1 MSQISELMY
10 KEHAI
15 ILEGANIVPSLD
27 KLWEVNEQEY
37 TDSINHLLDFFAEY
51 ADTYHHIKE
60 EKVLFP
66 ILEES
71 EHAAVIAIVEELI
84 EHHENFRG
92 LLVEIRHDLSLKE
105 YALVQKKLTRYV
117 SDLQDHMA
125 AENDELFP
133 MMDTM
138 LTAREL
144 AKLYFNCIDKDN
156 ALGME
161 RKEKLEN
168 FIKNFHLNEATR

>member
-1 MSQISELMY
+1 MSQISDLMY

-27 KLWEVNEQEY
+27 KLWEINEQEY
-37 TDSINHLLDFFAEY
+37 TSTVNQLLDFFAEY

-71 EHAAVIAIVEELI
+71 EHAAVIAIVTELI
-84 EHHENFRG
+84 DHHQQFRE
-92 LLVEIRHDLSLKE
+92 LLVEIRHDLTEKN
-105 YALVQKKLTRYV
+105 YRVVQKKLNRYIN
-117 SDLQDHMA
+117 DLQDHIA

-133 MMDTM
+133 MMDST
-138 LTAREL
+138 LSPGEL
-144 AKLYFNCIDKDN
+144 EKLYFNCVDKDN
-156 ALGME
+156 ALGADK
-161 RKEKLEN
+161 KEKLEN
-168 FIKNFHLNEATR
+168 FIKNFKLNEAIG